1 LLVTWCG
8 EGSILTNENG
18 KRTVVTIQQVARE
31 AGVSASTVSRVLNDR
46 AGVGQRTRQIV
57 KDTIQR
63 LDFKP
68 DVAAR
73 ELVARKTLTI
83 GWNDAYGSRRLYP
96 FATLVREQ
104 LFNHFYRAG
113 YRIEDVPCA
122 ENGLPTHLTDA
133 MIIATPRPDDPRLLY
148 LTHHNVPFVVAG
160 LVPNTRCAGPDDKD
174 GGHQAAGHLVRL
186 GHRSFLVLMGKTGLP
201 SFGLSPSLSSGLAD
215 QRLLGFRQALQEAGL
230 ELENEHII
238 TCDYS
243 TLGAF
248 FATREASRRNVPFTA
263 IFALSDEMAVGAI
276 AAIQDSGKSVPE
288 DVSVVGFDDMP
299 EIGTLLTT
307 LHQDIDAYTEALAK
321 LTLESLDHERQRQM
335 VIPVQLVVRGTT
347 GPAVH

>member
-1 LLVTWCG
+1 LFYPTYKGLDL
-8 EGSILTNENG
+8 SIEAN
-18 KRTVVTIQQVARE
+18 KKTVVTIQQVAQE
-31 AGVSASTVSRVLNDR
+31 AGVSVSTVSRVLNDR
-46 AGVGQRTRQIV
+46 AGVGKRTRQMV
-57 KDTIQR
+57 KDTIKR

-104 LFNHFYRAG
+104 LFNRFYREG
-113 YRIEDVPCA
+113 YRIEDVPCG

-148 LTHHNVPFVVAG
+148 LTQQNVPFVVAG
-160 LVPNTRCAGPDDKD
+160 IVPNARCAGPDDED
-174 GGHQAAGHLVRL
+174 GGKQAAGHLLRL
-186 GHRSFLVLMGKTGLP
+186 GHRTFLVVMGTSGLP
-201 SFGLSPSLSSGLAD
+201 SFPRGVTLSSGLSNK
-215 QRLLGFRQALQEAGL
+215 RLLGFRQALKEEGL
-230 ELENEHII
+230 ELENERVI
-238 TCDYS
+238 TCDDS

-248 FATREASRRNVPFTA
+248 FAVREVLRKGVPFTA

-276 AAIQDSGKSVPE
+276 AAVQDRGKHVPG

-307 LHQDIDAYTEALAK
+307 IRQDIPAYTEALAK
-321 LTLESLDHERQRQM
+321 LTFEAIDFEKQRQS

-347 GPAVH
+347 GAAPH

>member
-1 LLVTWCG
+1 M
-8 EGSILTNENG
+8 SIEN
-18 KRTVVTIQQVARE
+18 KKTVVTIQQVAQE
-31 AGVSASTVSRVLNDR
+31 AGVSVSTVSRVLNDR
-46 AGVGQRTRQIV
+46 AGVGKRTRQMV
-57 KDTIQR
+57 KDTIKR

-104 LFNHFYRAG
+104 LFNRFYREG
-113 YRIEDVPCA
+113 YRIEDVPCG

-133 MIIATPRPDDPRLLY
+133 MVLATPHSDDPRFLY
-148 LTHHNVPFVVAG
+148 LTQHDVPFVVAG
-160 LVPNTRCAGPDDKD
+160 IVPNARCAGPDDED
-174 GGHQAAGHLVRL
+174 GGRQAAGHLLRL
-186 GHRSFLVLMGKTGLP
+186 GHDSFLVVMGTSGLASSVRALP
-201 SFGLSPSLSSGLAD
+201 FSSGLSNK
-215 QRLLGFRQALQEAGL
+215 RLIGFRNSLKEAGL
-230 ELENEHII
+230 ELESERVI
-238 TCDYS
+238 TCDDS

-248 FATREASRRNVPFTA
+248 FAVRDVLRRGLPFTA

-276 AAIQDSGKSVPE
+276 AAVQDSGKSVPG

-307 LHQDIDAYTEALAK
+307 IRQDIAAYTEALAK
-321 LTLESLDHERQRQM
+321 LTLEALEHEKQRHM

-347 GPAVH
+347 GPAAH

>member
-1 LLVTWCG
+1 
-8 EGSILTNENG
+8 LTNENG
-18 KRTVVTIQQVARE
+18 KKTVVTIQQVAQE

-104 LFNHFYRAG
+104 LFNRFYRAG

-148 LTHHNVPFVVAG
+148 LTQQNVPFVVAG
-160 LVPNTRCAGPDDKD
+160 LVPNTRCAGPDDED
-174 GGHQAAGHLVRL
+174 GGKQAAGHLLRL

-215 QRLLGFRQALQEAGL
+215 QRLLGFRQTLQEAGL
-230 ELENEHII
+230 ELDNERII

-248 FATREASRRNVPFTA
+248 FATRAVLRRTLPFTA

-299 EIGTLLTT
+299 EIGTSLTT

-321 LTLESLDHERQRQM
+321 LTLESLDHKRQKQM

-347 GPAVH
+347 GPAAH